1 MAYTINLLESPLETP
16 LIRGMLRN
24 VFDVLGDGWPCWA
37 VSNHDF
43 VRVATRWGRD
53 KGGDN
58 DARLRMIPAL
68 YTTLRG
74 TPCIYQ
80 GEELGLEEAIVP
92 YELLQDPYGIEMWPE
107 FKGRDG
113 CRTPMPWMNAN
124 IPHGGFTTSDAP
136 WLPVPQDHSGL
147 AVAEQMDDP
156 NSLRSFYRDLLAWR
170 KIHPEIIDGDI
181 EMLDIDDNVIAYARM
196 AGVVRTICVFNTTPD
211 ARTVTLPGHSDAN
224 FALNSGSVTG
234 NQLSLPGWGF
244 YFGTI

>member
-1 MAYTINLLESPLETP
+1 
-16 LIRGMLRN
+16 MLKN

-43 VRVATRWGRD
+43 MRVASRWGKE

-68 YTTLRG
+68 YTSLRG

-80 GEELGLEEAIVP
+80 GEELGLEEAVVP

-113 CRTPMPWMNAN
+113 CRTPMPWLNAN
-124 IPHGGFTTSDAP
+124 APHGGFTFGDQP
-136 WLPVPQDHSGL
+136 WLPVPPEHSAL
-147 AVAEQMDDP
+147 AVADQTDDP
-156 NSLRSFYRDLLAWR
+156 NSLLNFYRDLLAWR
-170 KIHPEIIDGDI
+170 KSHPEIINGDI
-181 EMLDIDDNVIAYARM
+181 EMLENLGGDVIAYARM
-196 AGVVRTICVFNTTPD
+196 SGVVRTICVFNTTPD
-211 ARTVTLPGHSDAN
+211 PVAVTLPGQSEPN
-224 FALNSGSVTG
+224 CPFATGTVAGSRLT
-234 NQLSLPGWGF
+234 LPGWGF